1 MEIIKTVEKL
11 MDVAVRE
18 RATGKSIGMV
28 PTMGALH
35 EGHLSLIRRAHE
47 ENDVVFCSIFVNPV
61 QFNNAEDLEKYPRTL
76 EADVQLIGDLADYV
90 FAPSVEEVFPVAPT
104 EVYDFGTVA
113 NVMEGAARP
122 GHFNGVGV
130 IVRRLLEWV
139 RPHKAYFGEKDYQ
152 QIAVIREMCAQ
163 CRILAEIVPCPIVR
177 EPNGLAMS
185 SRNRRLSAHEFET
198 AANIHR
204 ILEESKKFNSLQEIK
219 QFVETEI
226 AKIPEFQLDYFEL
239 ADAKTLLTAKTL
251 DNPNGVM
258 GFITV
263 YVGPVRLIDNVRY
276 QTMTR

>member
-1 MEIIKTVEKL
+1 MKIINTVEEL
-11 MDVAVRE
+11 METAVRE
-18 RATGKSIGMV
+18 RAAGKSIGMV

-61 QFNNAEDLEKYPRTL
+61 QFNNAEDLAKYPRTL

-90 FAPSVEEVFPVAPT
+90 FAPTVEEVFPVAPT

-130 IVRRLLEWV
+130 IVRRLLEWT
-139 RPHKAYFGEKDYQ
+139 RPHKAYFGEKDFQ

-185 SRNRRLSAHEFET
+185 SRNRRLSEHEFET

-204 ILEESKKFNSLQEIK
+204 ILEESKKLHSVPEIQ

-226 AKIPEFQLDYFEL
+226 AKIPEFQLDYFEI
-239 ADAKTLLTAKTL
+239 ADAKTLLSTDTL

-263 YVGPVRLIDNVRY
+263 YVGPVRLIDNIKY
-276 QTMTR
+276 

>member
-1 MEIIKTVEKL
+1 MKIINTVEEL
-11 MDVAVRE
+11 METAVHE
-18 RATGKSIGMV
+18 RAAGKSIGMV

-61 QFNNAEDLEKYPRTL
+61 QFNNAEDLAKYPRTL

-90 FAPSVEEVFPVAPT
+90 FAPTVEEVFPVAPT

-130 IVRRLLEWV
+130 IVRRLLEWT

-185 SRNRRLSAHEFET
+185 SRNRRLSEHEFET

-204 ILEESKKFNSLQEIK
+204 ILEESKKLHSVPEIQ

-226 AKIPEFQLDYFEL
+226 AKIPEFQLDYFEI
-239 ADAKTLLTAKTL
+239 ADAKTLLSTDTL

-263 YVGPVRLIDNVRY
+263 YVGPVRLIDNIKY
-276 QTMTR
+276 

>member
-1 MEIIKTVEKL
+1 MKIINTVEEL
-11 MDVAVRE
+11 METAVRE
-18 RATGKSIGMV
+18 RAAGKSIGMV

-61 QFNNAEDLEKYPRTL
+61 QFNNAEDLAKYPRTL
-76 EADVQLIGDLADYV
+76 EADVQLIDDLADYV
-90 FAPSVEEVFPVAPT
+90 FAPTVEEVFPVAPT

-130 IVRRLLEWV
+130 IVRRLLEWT

-185 SRNRRLSAHEFET
+185 SRNRRLSEHEFET

-204 ILEESKKFNSLQEIK
+204 ILEESKKLHSVPEIQ

-226 AKIPEFQLDYFEL
+226 AKIPEFQLDYFEI
-239 ADAKTLLTAKTL
+239 ADAKTLLSTDTL

-263 YVGPVRLIDNVRY
+263 YVGPVRLIDNIKY
-276 QTMTR
+276 

>member
-1 MEIIKTVEKL
+1 MKIINTVKELMET
-11 MDVAVRE
+11 AVRE
-18 RATGKSIGMV
+18 RAAGKSIGMV

-61 QFNNAEDLEKYPRTL
+61 QFNNAEDLAKYPRTL

-90 FAPSVEEVFPVAPT
+90 FAPTVEEVFPVAPT
-104 EVYDFGTVA
+104 EIYDFGTVA

-130 IVRRLLEWV
+130 IVRRLLEWT

-185 SRNRRLSAHEFET
+185 SRNRRLSEHEFET

-204 ILEESKKFNSLQEIK
+204 ILEESKKLHSVPEIQ

-226 AKIPEFQLDYFEL
+226 AKIPEFQLDYFEI
-239 ADAKTLLTAKTL
+239 ADAKTLLSTDTL

-263 YVGPVRLIDNVRY
+263 YVGPVRLIDNIKY
-276 QTMTR
+276 

>member
-1 MEIIKTVEKL
+1 M
-11 MDVAVRE
+11 RE
-18 RATGKSIGMV
+18 RAAGKTIGMV

-76 EADVQLIGDLADYV
+76 EADVQLIGNFADYV
-90 FAPSVEEVFPVAPT
+90 FAPSVEEIFPVAPT
-104 EVYDFGTVA
+104 EVYDFGSVA

-152 QIAVIREMCAQ
+152 QIAVIREMCLQ
-163 CRILAEIVPCPIVR
+163 CRILSEIVPCPIIR

-185 SRNRRLSAHEFET
+185 SRNRRLSEHEFET

-204 ILEESKKFNSLQEIK
+204 ILEASKECKNAFEIK
-219 QFVETEI
+219 QFVESEI

-239 ADAKTLLTAKTL
+239 ADAETLQTTDDLN
-251 DNPNGVM
+251 NPHGVM

-276 QTMTR
+276 

>member
-11 MDVAVRE
+11 MEVAVRE
-18 RATGKSIGMV
+18 RAAGKTIGMV

-35 EGHLSLIRRAHE
+35 EGHLSLIRRAHA

-61 QFNNAEDLEKYPRTL
+61 QFNNAEDLAKYPRTL

-90 FAPSVEEVFPVAPT
+90 FAPTVEEVFPVAPT

-130 IVRRLLEWV
+130 IVRRLLEWT

-185 SRNRRLSAHEFET
+185 SRNRRLSEHEFET

-204 ILEESKKFNSLQEIK
+204 ILEESKKLHSVPEIQ

-226 AKIPEFQLDYFEL
+226 AKIPEFQLDYFEI
-239 ADAKTLLTAKTL
+239 ADAKTLLSTDTL

-263 YVGPVRLIDNVRY
+263 YVGPVRLIDNIRY
-276 QTMTR
+276 

>member
-1 MEIIKTVEKL
+1 MKIINTVEEL
-11 MDVAVRE
+11 METAVRE
-18 RATGKSIGMV
+18 RAAGKSIGMV

-61 QFNNAEDLEKYPRTL
+61 QFNNAEDLAKYPRTL

-90 FAPSVEEVFPVAPT
+90 FAPTVEEVFPVAPT

-130 IVRRLLEWV
+130 IVRRLLEWT

-185 SRNRRLSAHEFET
+185 SRNRRLSEHEFET

-204 ILEESKKFNSLQEIK
+204 ILEESKKLHSVPEIQ

-226 AKIPEFQLDYFEL
+226 AKIPEFQLDYFEI
-239 ADAKTLLTAKTL
+239 ADAKTLLSTDTL

-263 YVGPVRLIDNVRY
+263 YVGPVRLIDNIRY
-276 QTMTR
+276 

>member
-1 MEIIKTVEKL
+1 MKIIHTVEEL
-11 MDVAVRE
+11 METAVRE
-18 RATGKSIGMV
+18 RAAGKSIGMV

-61 QFNNAEDLEKYPRTL
+61 QFNNAEDLAKYPRTL

-90 FAPSVEEVFPVAPT
+90 FAPTVEEVFPVAPT

-130 IVRRLLEWV
+130 IVRRLLEWT

-185 SRNRRLSAHEFET
+185 SRNRRLSEHEFET

-204 ILEESKKFNSLQEIK
+204 ILEESKKLHSVPEIQ

-226 AKIPEFQLDYFEL
+226 AKIPEFQLDYFEI
-239 ADAKTLLTAKTL
+239 ADAKTLLSTDTL

-263 YVGPVRLIDNVRY
+263 YVGPVRLIDNIRY
-276 QTMTR
+276 

>member
-11 MDVAVRE
+11 MEVAVRE
-18 RATGKSIGMV
+18 RAAGKTIGMV

-35 EGHLSLIRRAHE
+35 EGHLSLIRRAHK

-76 EADVQLIGDLADYV
+76 EADVKLIGDLADYV

-130 IVRRLLEWV
+130 IVRRLLDWV

-152 QIAVIREMCAQ
+152 QIAVIREMCRQ
-163 CRILAEIVPCPIVR
+163 CRILTEVIPCPIVR

-185 SRNRRLSAHEFET
+185 SRNRRLSQHEFET
-198 AANIHR
+198 SANIHR
-204 ILEESKKFNSLQEIK
+204 ILEASKQFKTAQEIIT
-219 QFVETEI
+219 FVESEI
-226 AKIPEFQLDYFEL
+226 AKVPEFQLDYFEL
-239 ADAKTLLTAKTL
+239 ADAETLLTADTL
-251 DNPNGVM
+251 DNPHGVM

-263 YVGPVRLIDNVRY
+263 YVGPVRLIDNIRY
-276 QTMTR
+276 